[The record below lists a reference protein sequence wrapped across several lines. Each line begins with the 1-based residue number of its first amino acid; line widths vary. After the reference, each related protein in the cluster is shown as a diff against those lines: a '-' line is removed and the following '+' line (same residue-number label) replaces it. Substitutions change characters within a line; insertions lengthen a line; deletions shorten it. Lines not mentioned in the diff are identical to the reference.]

1 MLSGMLDDDFLE
13 FKSHVNP
20 AQIAAIARIL
30 ATRIRKV
37 AWDACGEAEKTKP
50 EALADFL
57 TDVMRRSG
65 DSTNGTSESYFD
77 DLVKNWARSRT
88 KALALSTYF
97 YLHTIRAGRH
107 FAQEV
112 DRAIFKG
119 STFREQ
125 TGVPVP
131 GGYEP
136 PDAIQQSQIPPD
148 GWEAINRIS
157 NRIENQDA
165 SLELLASLAR
175 GYDAAYQDRS
185 IDALGTY
192 LHDKVRQWHE
202 YKSRISLVVT
212 FDVQDKQLLD
222 QARQAT
228 DQGDFTSAIDLMEE
242 AERRLD
248 ESYARDRSERMS
260 LRAEIIS
267 LSGDQIH
274 AAKVYDEAS
283 QVIAPY
289 DEGLSIR
296 YARLAANVL
305 HDRAFKASDVALE
318 EVADRNFALFQR
330 VVKHAP
336 HGGWQTYA
344 PLLSYLNVISVQ
356 AARGLDPS
364 VTEVAE
370 TTCRAI
376 LSGDRSAID
385 PEVVAFLKYSLARQ
399 IEKNPKSS
407 SGSSRLK
414 EATRLNYEALKVI
427 NPLTPFNLW
436 YNVRQGLC
444 SIILTRSEIF
454 GSAPLAR
461 KALRAYRNLLI
472 DTPKDRN
479 DFEWARI
486 QHNIGSCLR
495 QIGAIQGDIEALR
508 QALLHCEGALAV
520 RTRDAAPLLFAT
532 TMGLRGI
539 CFEEI
544 GFISDD
550 LQEIQ
555 KAIGSY
561 RESLDILT
569 PGIHG
574 KAWFDYASR
583 LSTCLAAS
591 AMLRESFP
599 VFQEA
604 LALMRR
610 VDTEWGSFG
619 HGSFDWSQLFLS
631 LLPLARLDAVD
642 PSQTIAAFNQLL
654 NEIVKASDEAEK

>member
-13 FKSHVNP
+13 FKRHVDP
-20 AQIAAIARIL
+20 GQIAAIARIL

-50 EALADFL
+50 EALADFF

-65 DSTNGTSESYFD
+65 DSTNGTSEGYFD

-119 STFREQ
+119 STFSEQ
-125 TGVPVP
+125 TGGPVP

-136 PDAIQQSQIPPD
+136 PNAIQQSQIPPE

-157 NRIENQDA
+157 HRIENQDA

-212 FDVQDKQLLD
+212 FDTQDKQLLD

-228 DQGDFTSAIDLMEE
+228 DQGDFASAIDLMEE

-267 LSGDQIH
+267 LSGDQIQ

-283 QVIAPY
+283 QVIEPF

-305 HDRAFKASDVALE
+305 HERAFKASDVTLE

-336 HGGWQTYA
+336 DGGWQTYA
-344 PLLSYLNVISVQ
+344 PLLSYLNVISQ
-356 AARGLDPS
+356 LAARGLDPS
-364 VTEVAE
+364 VTEVGE
-370 TTCRAI
+370 TTCRSI
-376 LSGDRSAID
+376 LSGDISSTD
-385 PEVVAFLKYSLARQ
+385 PEVIAFIRFSLARL
-399 IEKNPKSS
+399 IEE
-407 SGSSRLK
+407 GSRNTSASARLK
-414 EATRLNYEALKVI
+414 EATRLNNEALKTLG
-427 NPLTPFNLW
+427 PGTAYNLW
-436 YNVRQGLC
+436 YNARHGLC
-444 SIILTRSEIF
+444 GILLTRSEVF
-454 GSAPLAR
+454 ASAPLAR
-461 KALRAYRNLLI
+461 RAMCAYRNLLL
-472 DTPKDRN
+472 DVPRDKQP
-479 DFEWARI
+479 FEWARI
-486 QHNIGSCLR
+486 QHNIGACLR
-495 QIGAIQGDIEALR
+495 QIGAIKGDIDALR
-508 QALLHCEGALAV
+508 EAVLFCEAALDV

-532 TMGLRGI
+532 TTGLKGI
-539 CFEEI
+539 CFEKI
-544 GFISDD
+544 GFINDD
-550 LQEIQ
+550 SQEIH
-555 KAIGSY
+555 KAICSY

-569 PGIHG
+569 PGIHS

-583 LSTCLAAS
+583 LSVCLAAS
-591 AMLRESFP
+591 AMFQESFP

-619 HGSFDWSQLFLS
+619 HGSFGWSQLFLN
-631 LLPLARLDAVD
+631 LLPLARLDGVD
-642 PSQTIAAFNQLL
+642 PSQTVTAYNQFLD
-654 NEIVKASDEAEK
+654 VMRKASEEAED